1 MNMWGGRFEQPPAEE
16 ARAFT
21 RSFPVDQRLY
31 REDIVA
37 SIAHA
42 DMLGA
47 QKIIPAADAEALVQ
61 ALEQLLDELDASG
74 GPPDEGDEDIHSYV
88 ERVLIER
95 LGDPGRRLHTAR
107 SRNDQVATDLRLYCK
122 GLSLR
127 AAAQVLD
134 LIEVLVTRA
143 EAEVETLAPGMT
155 HLQIGQPITLGHY
168 LLAISEMLKRDILG
182 FLSAFSV
189 ADVSPLGSGA
199 VAGVPYAID
208 RRRAAAQ
215 LGFAE
220 ISRNS
225 VDAVADR
232 DFVVAILNALV
243 SVMRH
248 LSQWSEDLVIWA
260 SPAFAMVEFDEAY
273 TTGSSLMPQ
282 KKNPDVAELVR
293 GKAGSVLG
301 ILNGL
306 AATLKSVPLSY
317 GLDLQEDKQAV
328 FGAEDH
334 VLPGLRAIRGALE
347 TLTFDRAR
355 MEQLAGGGYAGA
367 TEIADYLVDQG
378 APFRTAHEIA
388 GELVRQAVASGRRL
402 EELSAEEWRGVD
414 ERLGGD
420 MRARLAPEES
430 VARRD
435 VEGGTAPQRVRAE
448 AVEARAWIELQRGRV
463 EELWRQGMPERLRP
477 AASA

>member
-1 MNMWGGRFEQPPAEE
+1 MWGGRFEEPPAEA

-21 RSFPVDQRLY
+21 RSFPVDRRLY

-42 DMLGA
+42 GMLGA
-47 QKIIPAADAEALVQ
+47 RKIIPAADSEAVVQ
-61 ALEQLLDELDASG
+61 ALERLLVELDAAG
-74 GPPDEGDEDIHSYV
+74 GPPDEGDEDIHSYI

-107 SRNDQVATDLRLYCK
+107 SRNDQVATDMRLYCK

-127 AAAQVLD
+127 TAARVLD
-134 LIEVLVTRA
+134 LLDVLVTRA
-143 EAEVETLAPGMT
+143 QAEAETLLPGMT

-168 LLAISEMLKRDILG
+168 LLGIGEMLKRDVIG
-182 FLSAFSV
+182 FLSAFSI

-199 VAGVPYAID
+199 VAGVPYPID
-208 RRRAAAQ
+208 RRAAAAR

-232 DFVVAILNALV
+232 DFVIAVLQVL
-243 SVMRH
+243 SGLMGH
-248 LSQWSEDLVIWA
+248 LSRWSEDLVIWA

-273 TTGSSLMPQ
+273 ATGSSLMPQ

-293 GKAGSVLG
+293 GKAGSVQG
-301 ILNGL
+301 ILTGL
-306 AATLKSVPLSY
+306 AATVKSVPLSY

-334 VLPGLRAIRGALE
+334 VMPALRALRGAFE

-355 MEQLAGGGYAGA
+355 MRQLAGEGYAGA
-367 TEIADYLVDQG
+367 TEIADYLVARG

-388 GELVRQAVASGRRL
+388 GNLVRQAIASGRRL
-402 EELSAEEWRGVD
+402 EELSDEEWRQAD

-420 MRARLAPEES
+420 MRTRLAPEES
-430 VARRD
+430 VARRN
-435 VEGGTAPQRVRAE
+435 VEGGTAPERVRAE
-448 AVEARAWIELQRGRV
+448 SAEARAWIELQRGRIG
-463 EELWRQGMPERLRP
+463 ELWAHGMPERLRP
-477 AASA
+477 AASG